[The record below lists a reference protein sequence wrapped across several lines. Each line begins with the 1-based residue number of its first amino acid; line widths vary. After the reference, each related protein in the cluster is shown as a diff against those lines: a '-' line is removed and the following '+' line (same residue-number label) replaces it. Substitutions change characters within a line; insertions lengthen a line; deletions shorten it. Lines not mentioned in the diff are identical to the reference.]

1 MFFSNLETENIDF
14 FHYSYRDFRKNNNI
28 EEEGC
33 DLMVENHDKVYRDT
47 MQEVMIELKLS
58 THTFLNKVKEKS
70 QSIEKHNL
78 EIPITVTLREGH
90 QKFEMDVFGEGE
102 ELNTSNMLSNPNLK
116 NIRIVNQNI
125 TIEEGITLLH
135 GKKQFFRGEGIQKP
149 EFEDYHYI
157 LFISKNVL
165 NSLNV
170 NSVSNWISE
179 KILKKD
185 CKMKINGV
193 DVSNQEEL
201 QTVFRHIISIN
212 SS

>member
-135 GKKQFFRGEGIQKP
+135 GKKQFFREEGIQKP
-149 EFEDYHYI
+149 ESEDYHYI

>member
-1 MFFSNLETENIDF
+1 MANKNVDF
-14 FHYSYRDFRKNNNI
+14 FHYFYRTFRKKNI
-28 EEEGC
+28 IGKEVC
-33 DLMVENHDKVYRDT
+33 DLMVENNDKVYRDT
-47 MQEVMIELKLS
+47 MQEVMLELKLS
-58 THTFLNKVKEKS
+58 THTFLNKVKDKS

-78 EIPITVTLREGH
+78 EIPITVSLREGH
-90 QKFEMDVFGEGE
+90 HEFEIDVFGIGE
-102 ELNTSNMLSNPNLK
+102 ELNTSSMLSNPNLK

-135 GKKQFFRGEGIQKP
+135 GKKQFFREEGVQKP

-157 LFISKNVL
+157 LFIAKNIL
-165 NSLNV
+165 NNVNV

-185 CKMKINGV
+185 CKVKINGV

>member
-135 GKKQFFRGEGIQKP
+135 GKKQFFREEGIQKP
-149 EFEDYHYI
+149 ESEDYHYI

-201 QTVFRHIISIN
+201 QIVFRHIISIN